1 MTNDKVTHAGDSG
14 FRNADL
20 AAEVL
25 DFLGIIGD
33 RIDAYVVRDRLLG
46 MFSFLKSAILRVVG
60 TAGVD
65 VPVIVRAR
73 DWINLPAK
81 QVAVKHLSALRVVR
95 RNSKPHDACCL
106 FLL

>member
-1 MTNDKVTHAGDSG
+1 MIAIFAMLRKLMAFLRLQAERVVLCVMTNDEVTHAGDSG

-46 MFSFLKSAILRVVG
+46 TFAFLKSAIRRVVG
-60 TAGVD
+60 TGVSMY
-65 VPVIVRAR
+65 
-73 DWINLPAK
+73 
-81 QVAVKHLSALRVVR
+81 Q
-95 RNSKPHDACCL
+95 
-106 FLL
+106 